1 MQDETISEGT
11 RRAAATGA
19 DRRPILCVGA
29 LTCDLMLWTP
39 TLPTTP
45 GKHLATA
52 AVTVAAGMA
61 ASAATAVARLGRPAA
76 LWASVGDDANG
87 PFLVAEMAREG
98 IDTRWIRTVPG
109 CPSALAA
116 ILLAADGERIVV
128 PHYAPALLAPP
139 DGVPPIDRDRFA
151 AVMVDVRW
159 APAAAMA
166 LDAARAAGLPAILD
180 LDTGPADVLADLARR
195 ATHVAAS
202 ASGAAILTGV
212 DDPAA
217 AAAQIAARTGATVVV
232 TAGGDGVVLVAP
244 GVVGPVPIPAFPVRA
259 VDTNAAG
266 DVFHGAFAV
275 AVAEGM
281 AAEAAARFAA
291 AAAAIKCG
299 RTGGRL
305 GAPTRAEVD
314 ALLAGGGA
322 GARPG

>member
-1 MQDETISEGT
+1 MTE
-11 RRAAATGA
+11 A

-45 GKHLATA
+45 GKHIATS

-61 ASAATAVARLGRPAA
+61 ASAATAVARLGHPAA

-98 IDTRWIRTVPG
+98 IDTRWIRTIPG
-109 CPSALAA
+109 APSALAA

-128 PHYAPALLAPP
+128 PHYAPTLLAPP
-139 DGVPPIDRDRFA
+139 TQVPPIDGGAFA

-159 APAAAMA
+159 PSAAAVA
-166 LDAARAAGLPAILD
+166 LDAARLAGVPAILD

-195 ATHVAAS
+195 ATLVAAS
-202 ASGAAILTGV
+202 ASGAAILT
-212 DDPAA
+212 DTADPATA
-217 AAAQIAARTGATVVV
+217 ARRIAERTGATVMV
-232 TAGGDGVVLVAP
+232 TAGGDGVVLVTPDADSP
-244 GVVGPVPIPAFPVRA
+244 VVVPAFPIRP

-266 DVFHGAFAV
+266 DVFHGALAV
-275 AVAEGM
+275 AIAEGRPPTS
-281 AAEAAARFAA
+281 AIRFAA

-299 RTGGRL
+299 RPGGRL
-305 GAPTRAEVD
+305 GAPTRAEVE
-314 ALLAGGGA
+314 ALLAE
-322 GARPG
+322 RPA

>member
-1 MQDETISEGT
+1 MTE
-11 RRAAATGA
+11 A

-45 GKHLATA
+45 GKHMATS
-52 AVTVAAGMA
+52 AVTLAAGMA
-61 ASAATAVARLGRPAA
+61 ASAATAVARLGYPAA

-128 PHYAPALLAPP
+128 PHYAPALLAAPA
-139 DGVPPIDRDRFA
+139 DVPPIGRGRFA

-159 APAAAMA
+159 PAAAAVA
-166 LDAARAAGLPAILD
+166 LDAARAAGVPAILD
-180 LDTGPADVLADLARR
+180 LDTGPPDVLDDLVDR

-202 ASGAAILTGV
+202 AAGAAIVTGAS
-212 DDPAA
+212 DPAA
-217 AAAQIAARTGATVVV
+217 AARRLADRTGATVVV
-232 TAGGDGVVLVAP
+232 TAGGDGIVLVTP
-244 GVVGPVPIPAFPVRA
+244 NGDGPVVVPAFPVRT

-275 AVAEGM
+275 AVAEGRTM
-281 AAEAAARFAA
+281 AAAVRFAA

-299 RTGGRL
+299 RSGGRL
-305 GAPTRAEVD
+305 GAPTRVEVE
-314 ALLAGGGA
+314 ALLAGA
-322 GARPG
+322 PS

>member
-1 MQDETISEGT
+1 MNE
-11 RRAAATGA
+11 A

-45 GKHLATA
+45 GKHIASS

-61 ASAATAVARLGRPAA
+61 ASAATAVVRLGHPAA

-98 IDTRWIRTVPG
+98 IDTRWIRTVAG

-128 PHYAPALLAPP
+128 PHYPPALLAAPAH
-139 DGVPPIDRDRFA
+139 VPPIDREGFA

-159 APAAAMA
+159 PAAAAVA

-180 LDTGPADVLADLARR
+180 LDTGPPAVLADLARR
-195 ATHVAAS
+195 ASLVAAS
-202 ASGAAILTGV
+202 ASGARILTGLE
-212 DDPAA
+212 DPAA
-217 AAAQIAARTGATVVV
+217 AAVAIAERTGAVVVV
-232 TAGGDGVVLVAP
+232 TAGAGGTVVVDPRVA
-244 GVVGPVPIPAFPVRA
+244 GTRRVPAFPVRP

-266 DVFHGAFAV
+266 DVFHGALAV
-275 AVAEGM
+275 SVAEGTDLS
-281 AAEAAARFAA
+281 EAVRFAS

-299 RTGGRL
+299 RPGGRL
-305 GAPTRAEVD
+305 GAPGRAEV
-314 ALLAGGGA
+314 LAFLAQRWG
-322 GARPG
+322 